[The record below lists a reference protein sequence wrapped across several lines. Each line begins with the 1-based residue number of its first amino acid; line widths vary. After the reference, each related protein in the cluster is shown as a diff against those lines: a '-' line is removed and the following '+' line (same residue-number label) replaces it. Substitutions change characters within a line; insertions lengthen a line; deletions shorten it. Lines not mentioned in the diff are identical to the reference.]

1 MIKRVWGLNNR
12 IDTRLPAPETI
23 KMRTRPPC
31 FDSNN
36 VKATKKAAR
45 IITLK
50 KSSRVGEGQ
59 KQPAQ
64 NC

>member
-12 IDTRLPAPETI
+12 IDTRLPAPEMA

-31 FDSNN
+31 FTLIYI
-36 VKATKKAAR
+36 KATPKAAR
-45 IITLK
+45 IVPFK
-50 KSSRVGEGQ
+50 KKHRVGEGQ